1 MHTRTRTRTPSRL
14 PLTHTALEG
23 TPAPAAAPAAAA
35 AAAPEATPA
44 VAAVAAPP
52 PPPAPHHAAALP
64 GRVPSIRFPPRRTLG
79 GEVIST
85 LSAAAQAA
93 ALAAVAGSGGGGG
106 AHASTPA
113 PLPSTLPP
121 LSQRISG
128 LYASSS
134 DTKWY
139 AGKERGVKL
148 TASRLLSDKEMEL
161 IELGGAV

>member
-1 MHTRTRTRTPSRL
+1 MPQ
-14 PLTHTALEG
+14 
-23 TPAPAAAPAAAA
+23 AAAPVAAAAEPAPVAAVAAA
-35 AAAPEATPA
+35 AAAPHVPHQ
-44 VAAVAAPP
+44 AASTAS
-52 PPPAPHHAAALP
+52 HAAA
-64 GRVPSIRFPPRRTLG
+64 RVPSIRFPPRRTLS

-85 LSAAAQAA
+85 LSASAQAA
-93 ALAAVAGSGGGGG
+93 ALAAVGSGGGGG
-106 AHASTPA
+106 GSA
-113 PLPSTLPP
+113 PSTTTTTTTITTTTTTTRAVP

-128 LYASSS
+128 LYASPS